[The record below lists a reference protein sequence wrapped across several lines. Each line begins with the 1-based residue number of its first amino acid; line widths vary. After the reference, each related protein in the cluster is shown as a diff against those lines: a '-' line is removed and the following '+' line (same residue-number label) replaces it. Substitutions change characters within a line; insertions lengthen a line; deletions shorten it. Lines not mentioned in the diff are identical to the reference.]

1 MRCGK
6 TTVQVWDESKSVWTI
21 QTRRLWRRHCPMPGR
36 SSKEVDSHMIIA
48 DTAAFLEVIN
58 SAKAV
63 MEKTNP
69 SEEEMSGAA
78 VCRGDRKTGA
88 AAGCDGS
95 AGCGRGS
102 LYAERCDGSP
112 GNSGV

>member
-1 MRCGK
+1 MSDAWALFKGSGFSY
-6 TTVQVWDESKSVWTI
+6 DN
-21 QTRRLWRRHCPMPGR
+21 
-36 SSKEVDSHMIIA
+36 A

-88 AAGCDGS
+88 AAGC
-95 AGCGRGS
+95 GRGS
-102 LYAERCDGSP
+102 LYAKRCDGSP

>member
-1 MRCGK
+1 MSDAWALFKGSGFSY
-6 TTVQVWDESKSVWTI
+6 DN
-21 QTRRLWRRHCPMPGR
+21 
-36 SSKEVDSHMIIA
+36 A

-95 AGCGRGS
+95 AGCGRGKMRWITW
-102 LYAERCDGSP
+102 EQRRIKKMKC
-112 GNSGV
+112 

>member
-1 MRCGK
+1 MSDAWALFKGSGFSY
-6 TTVQVWDESKSVWTI
+6 DN
-21 QTRRLWRRHCPMPGR
+21 
-36 SSKEVDSHMIIA
+36 A

-112 GNSGV
+112 GNSGVLKG